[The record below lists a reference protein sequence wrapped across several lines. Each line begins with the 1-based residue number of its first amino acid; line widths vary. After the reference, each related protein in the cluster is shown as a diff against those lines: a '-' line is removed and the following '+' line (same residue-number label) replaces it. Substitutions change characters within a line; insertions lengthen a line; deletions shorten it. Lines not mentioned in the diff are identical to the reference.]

1 MKLAWLT
8 DIHLNFLD
16 GAALGRFFDQLSAM
30 EVDGWII
37 AGDIADGHTVIPCLR
52 AFDDTLTVPVYF
64 VLGNH
69 DFYGR
74 SFQTIGGEVSET
86 ADGSDRL
93 VWLTQSEPVFLA
105 GDVAVVGDDGWS
117 DARLGHPLNT
127 PIELNDFLLI
137 RDLADRSRA
146 DLVET
151 LRHLGDQAAARL
163 APKIERAA
171 RHAKTVVVVTHAP
184 PYEGAT
190 WHQGQISS
198 ADWLPW
204 FSSKVMGDEIS
215 RCATRYPQT
224 RFLVLCGHTHGSG
237 RYVPRENVEVLT
249 GGAEYGAPAVQG
261 ILEL

>member
-1 MKLAWLT
+1 MKLGWLT

-16 GAALGRFFDQLSAM
+16 RDALGRFFETLARE
-30 EVDGWII
+30 EVDGWLL
-37 AGDIADGHTVIPCLR
+37 AGDIADGHSIGPCLH
-52 AFDDTLTVPVYF
+52 AFASSLSVPLYF

-74 SFQTIGGEVSET
+74 SFASVGGEVSEI
-86 ADGSDRL
+86 ADENGRL
-93 VWLTQSEPVFLA
+93 VWLTQSEPMFL
-105 GDVAVVGDDGWS
+105 GEDVALVGDDGWS
-117 DARLGHPLNT
+117 DARLGDPLNT
-127 PIELNDFLLI
+127 PIELNDFIYI

-171 RHAKTVVVVTHAP
+171 GRAKTVVVVTHAP

-190 WHQGQISS
+190 WHEGRIS
-198 ADWLPW
+198 APDWLPW
-204 FSSKVMGDEIS
+204 FSDKVMGDEIS
-215 RCATRYPQT
+215 RCAERHPET
-224 RFLVLCGHTHGSG
+224 RFVVLCGHTHGVG
-237 RYVPRENVEVLT
+237 RYVPCDSVEVLT
-249 GGAEYGAPAVQG
+249 GGAVYGTPVVQG